1 MSRGEFDSRR
11 RRIGSFRKANNIYE
25 DRILEASPSLKKAE
39 IDFSEKSSSIARE
52 LHMARRDIGRF
63 KEYRTDTDLVKA
75 QAESELYEVYKRAKD
90 LSSVIEESNSNAK
103 SHTREIEVLKKYRR
117 RGNKRE
123 DQVLALGEVE
133 NQHYA
138 DVMRE
143 LELVRQELS
152 MLKLDVAS
160 VLEEKSQAEKQTEA
174 ANTKMLFYTSSVEA
188 IRKEIE
194 DANEEQVLTELA
206 RIEASREFADIEAER
221 EKEANQFSFAV
232 GETRKK
238 MKDVIEE
245 IDSSKELETKLSVT
259 MSDVVVLQNE
269 LKLVKEMDKRIQR
282 IDSLS
287 RSEPSFRRGEDL
299 EGSPLLHSVTEELEV
314 AKKELAAVKVEGFQF
329 MASMDIIRS
338 ELKHLTDETARLRKT
353 EEKSDLTV
361 KSLNSKLLR
370 AKAKLEAVSASEEKA
385 KSMASNLSLTL
396 EKLKTEAEAARK
408 EKELAC
414 EEAATIKSEILK
426 MESEIDL
433 TEEKL
438 QAAMEEL
445 ETVKSSEAVAL
456 ENLKGLIEDTI
467 RARAF
472 ESQSSSSITISKFEY
487 DYLTGSAAG
496 AEEIADKKV
505 AAAQAWI
512 EALKASEKEILI
524 KIDLSLRDLKEMRVQ
539 EEQVTYRAERQL
551 SRKMRVEGELQN
563 LGQKRERNAVYGNR
577 QQAQPRKSMKS
588 NGNLT
593 PSRRAKYR
601 KSASPGARNTFPIQK
616 KKKVMPNLAKIFSGK
631 KIAKE
636 V

>member
-1 MSRGEFDSRR
+1 MSRGEFDSR
-11 RRIGSFRKANNIYE
+11 RRIGSFRKANNLYE
-25 DRILEASPSLKKAE
+25 DKILEASPSLKKPE

-52 LHMARRDIGRF
+52 LRMARRDIGRF
-63 KEYRTDTDLVKA
+63 KGNRTDTDLVKA

-90 LSSVIEESNSNAK
+90 LSSEIEESNSMAK
-103 SHTREIEVLKKYRR
+103 SHTREIEVLKKSRR

-123 DQVLALGEVE
+123 DQVLALGDVE
-133 NQHYA
+133 NQQYA

-160 VLEEKSQAEKQTEA
+160 VLEEKSRAEKQTEA

-232 GETRKK
+232 EETRKK

-259 MSDVVVLQNE
+259 MSDVVMLQNE

-287 RSEPSFRRGEDL
+287 RSEPSFHRGEDL

-329 MASMDIIRS
+329 MASMDIIRN

-385 KSMASNLSLTL
+385 RSMASNLSLTL

-426 MESEIDL
+426 METEIDL

-487 DYLTGSAAG
+487 DYLTGRAAG

-505 AAAQAWI
+505 AAA
-512 EALKASEKEILI
+512 
-524 KIDLSLRDLKEMRVQ
+524 
-539 EEQVTYRAERQL
+539 
-551 SRKMRVEGELQN
+551 
-563 LGQKRERNAVYGNR
+563 
-577 QQAQPRKSMKS
+577 
-588 NGNLT
+588 
-593 PSRRAKYR
+593 
-601 KSASPGARNTFPIQK
+601 
-616 KKKVMPNLAKIFSGK
+616 
-631 KIAKE
+631 
-636 V
+636 